1 MAAVTG
7 CGDRLTTDSMTT
19 DTSHVA
25 PTVPGVGTVL
35 TISPAAKQPGMVTVR
50 EDALTSAAAVVGFVA
65 GAGGVG
71 AAVGMP
77 LRAVGLGRRT
87 PALKGMRM
95 RNSRRN
101 AQLAPAMYSLAATNA
116 QLLGL
121 VGHRRPVL
129 ALAKLGV
136 VAAGVAYVTADEA
149 GRKAMLDQASGLL
162 EQGGNLLTS
171 SGLLDKLFK

>member
-1 MAAVTG
+1 MDEPMTDAA
-7 CGDRLTTDSMTT
+7 TTSD
-19 DTSHVA
+19 
-25 PTVPGVGTVL
+25 PGAMLPSVSGN
-35 TISPAAKQPGMVTVR
+35 SPAPVEAEPGMVMVR
-50 EDALTSAAAVVGFVA
+50 EDVLTSAAVAVGFVA

-95 RNSRRN
+95 RNRKVN

-121 VGHRRPVL
+121 VGYRRPML
-129 ALAKLGV
+129 SLAKWGIA
-136 VAAGVAYVTADEA
+136 AAGIAYLTADEA
-149 GRKAMLDQASGLL
+149 GRKKMSEQASALL
-162 EQGGNLLTS
+162 EQGTS
-171 SGLLDKLFK
+171 LVASTGLLDKVFK

>member
-1 MAAVTG
+1 MPDAPITSQTSGAAPDG
-7 CGDRLTTDSMTT
+7 
-19 DTSHVA
+19 
-25 PTVPGVGTVL
+25 PGVGSAV
-35 TISPAAKQPGMVTVR
+35 SVAPVAEKPGMVTVR
-50 EDALTSAAAVVGFVA
+50 EDLLTSAAAVAGFVA

-95 RNSRRN
+95 RNRKLN

-121 VGHRRPVL
+121 VGHRRPMM
-129 ALAKLGV
+129 ALARYGV
-136 VAAGVAYVTADEA
+136 IAAGVAYLTADEA
-149 GRKAMLDQASGLL
+149 TRKAMVDQATGLL
-162 EQGGNLLTS
+162 EQGSNMLTN
-171 SGLLDKLFK
+171 SGLLDRVFK

>member
-1 MAAVTG
+1 MTADAI
-7 CGDRLTTDSMTT
+7 TT
-19 DTSHVA
+19 DTSQAA
-25 PTVPGVGTVL
+25 PTVPGVGSVV
-35 TISPAAKQPGMVTVR
+35 TIAPAAAKAGMVTVR
-50 EDALTSAAAVVGFVA
+50 EDVLASAAAVVGFVA

-77 LRAVGLGRRT
+77 FRAAGLGRRT

-121 VGHRRPVL
+121 VGTRRPVL

-136 VAAGVAYVTADEA
+136 VAAGVAYVTADED
-149 GRKAMLDQASGLL
+149 GRKAMLDQAAALL

-171 SGLLDKLFK
+171 SGLLDKVFK

>member
-1 MAAVTG
+1 MTG
-7 CGDRLTTDSMTT
+7 GSLTSQASAETPDEAR
-19 DTSHVA
+19 TSSA
-25 PTVPGVGTVL
+25 
-35 TISPAAKQPGMVTVR
+35 PAALLPRAMDEPGMVKVR
-50 EDALTSAAAVVGFVA
+50 EDMLTSAAAVAGFVA

-71 AAVGMP
+71 AALGLP

-95 RNSRRN
+95 RNRKLN

-121 VGHRRPVL
+121 IGHRRPLL

-149 GRKAMLDQASGLL
+149 ARKAMVDQATGLI
-162 EQGGNLLTS
+162 EQGGNLFAS
-171 SGLLDKLFK
+171 SGVLDRLFK

>member
-1 MAAVTG
+1 MTA
-7 CGDRLTTDSMTT
+7 DSMTT
-19 DTSHVA
+19 DTSDGA
-25 PTVPGVGTVL
+25 PTVPGVGPLVTV
-35 TISPAAKQPGMVTVR
+35 SPAAEKPGMVTVR
-50 EDALTSAAAVVGFVA
+50 EDVLASAAAVVGFVA

-77 LRAVGLGRRT
+77 LRAVGVGRRT

-95 RNSRRN
+95 RNSKRN

-121 VGHRRPVL
+121 VGTRRPML

-171 SGLLDKLFK
+171 SGLLDKVFSK

>member
-1 MAAVTG
+1 M
-7 CGDRLTTDSMTT
+7 TDQAITS
-19 DTSHVA
+19 DT
-25 PTVPGVGTVL
+25 PGRVL
-35 TISPAAKQPGMVTVR
+35 TAPGSWAAPAVPAANKPGMVTVR
-50 EDALTSAAAVVGFVA
+50 EDVLTAAAAAVGFVA

-87 PALKGMRM
+87 PPLKGMRM
-95 RNSRRN
+95 RNRKVN

-129 ALAKLGV
+129 ALAKLGIA
-136 VAAGVAYVTADEA
+136 AAGVAYLTADEA

-171 SGLLDKLFK
+171 SGLLDKVFK

>member
-1 MAAVTG
+1 MRE
-7 CGDRLTTDSMTT
+7 DTTTIETT
-19 DTSHVA
+19 EGR
-25 PTVPGVGTVL
+25 PTVPGTGASL
-35 TISPAAKQPGMVTVR
+35 TIAPAAGKPGMVNVR
-50 EDALTSAAAVVGFVA
+50 EDVLASAAAVVGFVA

-71 AAVGMP
+71 AAAGMP
-77 LRAVGLGRRT
+77 FRAVGLGRRT

-95 RNSRRN
+95 RNSKRN

-121 VGHRRPVL
+121 VGSRHPMMS
-129 ALAKLGV
+129 LAKLGV

-149 GRKAMLDQASGLL
+149 GRKAMLDQAAGLL

-171 SGLLDKLFK
+171 SGLLDKVFSK

>member
-1 MAAVTG
+1 MASDTPDTEAATTQEATG
-7 CGDRLTTDSMTT
+7 G
-19 DTSHVA
+19 A
-25 PTVPGVGTVL
+25 PTVPGVGVAVHAL
-35 TISPAAKQPGMVTVR
+35 PAAERPATVTVP
-50 EDALTSAAAVVGFVA
+50 EDALSSAAVVAGFVA
-65 GAGGVG
+65 GAGGIG
-71 AAVGMP
+71 AAVGLP

-95 RNSRRN
+95 RNRKLN

-121 VGHRRPVL
+121 VGHRRPML

-162 EQGGNLLTS
+162 EQGGNLLAN
-171 SGLLDKLFK
+171 SGVLEKVFK

>member
-1 MAAVTG
+1 MRDEHRTSDMS
-7 CGDRLTTDSMTT
+7 GDRPTDVDAGALETTPARQRRAVGNRDMVAMREDVLTT
-19 DTSHVA
+19 
-25 PTVPGVGTVL
+25 
-35 TISPAAKQPGMVTVR
+35 
-50 EDALTSAAAVVGFVA
+50 AAAAAGFVA

-95 RNSRRN
+95 RNRKLN

-162 EQGGNLLTS
+162 EQGGNLLAS
-171 SGLLDKLFK
+171 SGLIDKLIK

>member
-1 MAAVTG
+1 MTNTATGQETSGAAP
-7 CGDRLTTDSMTT
+7 
-19 DTSHVA
+19 A
-25 PTVPGVGTVL
+25 VPGVGSTV
-35 TISPAAKQPGMVTVR
+35 SVVPAAEKPGMVTVR
-50 EDALTSAAAVVGFVA
+50 EEVLTSAAAVAGFIA
-65 GAGGVG
+65 GAGGIG

-95 RNSRRN
+95 RNRKIN

-149 GRKAMLDQASGLL
+149 SRKAMLDQASGLL

-171 SGLLDKLFK
+171 SGLLDKVFK

>member
-1 MAAVTG
+1 MTTG
-7 CGDRLTTDSMTT
+7 PMTT
-19 DTSHVA
+19 DPSGGAA
-25 PTVPGVGTVL
+25 PTVPDAGSSVTITPGT
-35 TISPAAKQPGMVTVR
+35 KQPGMVTVR
-50 EDALTSAAAVVGFVA
+50 EDVLASAAAVVGFVA

-95 RNSRRN
+95 RNRKLN

-129 ALAKLGV
+129 ALAKFGV

-171 SGLLDKLFK
+171 SGLLDKVFK

>member
-1 MAAVTG
+1 
-7 CGDRLTTDSMTT
+7 
-19 DTSHVA
+19 
-25 PTVPGVGTVL
+25 
-35 TISPAAKQPGMVTVR
+35 MVTVR
-50 EDALTSAAAVVGFVA
+50 EDVLASAAAVVGFVA

-77 LRAVGLGRRT
+77 FRAIGLGRRT

-95 RNSRRN
+95 RNSKRN

-121 VGHRRPVL
+121 VGASPPDVG
-129 ALAKLGV
+129 LGQARV
-136 VAAGVAYVTADEA
+136 VAAGVAYLTADED
-149 GRKAMLDQASGLL
+149 GRKAMLDQAAGLL

-171 SGLLDKLFK
+171 SGLLDKVFK

>member
-1 MAAVTG
+1 MTAGPTTSQTYGAAP
-7 CGDRLTTDSMTT
+7 
-19 DTSHVA
+19 VA
-25 PTVPGVGTVL
+25 PGVGSVVS
-35 TISPAAKQPGMVTVR
+35 IDPAARKPGMVTVR
-50 EDALTSAAAVVGFVA
+50 EDVLTSAAAVAGFVA

-77 LRAVGLGRRT
+77 LRAVGFGRRT
-87 PALKGMRM
+87 PSLKGMRM
-95 RNSRRN
+95 RNRKLD
-101 AQLAPAMYSLAATNA
+101 AQLAPAMYSLAATNS

-136 VAAGVAYVTADEA
+136 VAAGVAYLTADEA

-171 SGLLDKLFK
+171 SGVLDKLFK